1 MVVSVVVLH
10 SVGAPGEPGKAPKE
24 GTQQGAHWTRHKH
37 RWPKTK
43 DDIVPLNTSNIGQ
56 HVSALNFSF
65 AIMFFFKIYFE
76 QQIKERQ
83 HRKSTKENKE

>member
-1 MVVSVVVLH
+1 MLH
-10 SVGAPGEPGKAPKE
+10 RVGAPGEPGKAPKE

-56 HVSALNFSF
+56 HVSDLNFSF
-65 AIMFFFKIYFE
+65 AIMFFLKIYFE

-83 HRKSTKENKE
+83 WSLTTQKINERE